1 MNVGRTHLLVRYSEI
16 EKYRQLGYTIGEK
29 DGSGLF
35 PAAKADDSIAGIL
48 TARLDRAY
56 GHIADLHDE
65 LKALREEF
73 EEARDAY
80 NEVVRGLQPVE
91 CDLPVTMARIAQVV
105 CQEFGVTMSELRCT
119 RRQRKYARPRQV
131 AYWLADYFT
140 SHSMMTI
147 GDYMRRDH
155 TTVMYGIRKV
165 AQLRSGDERF
175 RAMTDALVEKIKSEV
190 AA

>member
-1 MNVGRTHLLVRYSEI
+1 MTVLHIRYSEI
-16 EKYRQLGYTIGEK
+16 EKYRQLGYSIGQK
-29 DGSGLF
+29 AGSGLYEVS
-35 PAAKADDSIAGIL
+35 KADDCIAEIL

-56 GHIADLHDE
+56 GHISELRDE
-65 LKALREEF
+65 LTTLRKEF
-73 EEARDAY
+73 EEARDTA
-80 NEVVRGLQPVE
+80 NEVIRGLQPVE
-91 CDLPVTMARIAQVV
+91 SDLPVTMARIAQVV
-105 CQEFGVTMSELRCT
+105 CQEFGVTMSELRST

-140 SHSMMTI
+140 SHSLMTI

-175 RAMTDALVEKIKSEV
+175 RAMTDALVEKIKSGG